1 MGIFFKG
8 KDRFGIPENDNGETV
23 VLLHGLFTGAYIM
36 APLARHLRKC
46 GYRTAAYDYPTV
58 TQELPP
64 LGEGLAAFLNAER
77 FNTAA
82 KIHFVTHS
90 MGGLLFRAA
99 VNDISPERRKQIGR
113 VVMIA
118 PPNKGSDMA
127 ALAVKAVPGARHIVA
142 AIHNLSSAPD
152 SFANTFPE
160 PPHSCEIGVIAASCD
175 WEVRRPYTHL
185 THEWAHIVLKGTH
198 TGILFSAEAAE
209 QTRCFIQNGKFK
221 EGRAS

>member
-1 MGIFFKG
+1 MGIFFKR
-8 KDRFGIPENDNGETV
+8 KDRFADPENGNGETV

-36 APLARHLRKC
+36 TPLARHFRKY
-46 GYRTAAYDYPTV
+46 GYRTAAYDYPTAA
-58 TQELPP
+58 QELPQ
-64 LGEGLAAFLNAER
+64 LGARLAAFLNSEI
-77 FNTAA
+77 FSSAA

-99 VNDISPERRKQIGR
+99 AEELSPQRRKQLGR
-113 VVMIA
+113 TVMIA

-127 ALAVKAVPGARHIVA
+127 ALAVKTVPGARRIVA
-142 AIHNLSSAPD
+142 TIHNLSSAPD

-160 PPHSCEIGVIAASCD
+160 PPSSCEIGIIAASCD

-185 THEWAHIVLKGTH
+185 THERAHIVLKGTH

-209 QTRCFIQNGKFK
+209 QTRHFIQHGKFK
-221 EGRAS
+221 EGSAS